1 MDSSSSEIID
11 FISLPK
17 IELHAHL
24 SGSISRQCLHEVW
37 LQKWERGETTL
48 QDPLIEMPDGK
59 FDYDLETFFPL
70 FSKYIYALCND
81 LPSLIYTTH
90 SVLQDF
96 QQDGVVYLELRTT
109 PRAMPSAKITKDI
122 YIQTILDC
130 ITKHNKSDPSMKTNL
145 ILSIDRRNDLQTAL
159 EVVTL
164 AHKYHSHGVVGIDLC
179 GDPSIGDIS
188 IFSPAFQLAHT
199 HNLKITIHFAE
210 IPHPPTRTELR
221 TLLSY
226 HPHRLGHVIH
236 VPDDLKPEIQKMGL
250 GLELCLSC
258 NVHAKMITGTYGDHH
273 FGEWWGRG
281 APVVLCTDDVGVF
294 GSKLSNEYS
303 LVAKHFQLR
312 RDDICALVRRGLDC
326 IFGTEDDR
334 KRLEGILW

>member
-1 MDSSSSEIID
+1 MYYFHARESWVNQITIITVSYLK
-11 FISLPK
+11 FVGAPYINHNS
-17 IELHAHL
+17 L
-24 SGSISRQCLHEVW
+24 SGIVPPLFLISYLSR
-37 LQKWERGETTL
+37 
-48 QDPLIEMPDGK
+48 
-59 FDYDLETFFPL
+59 FFPL

-281 APVVLCTDDVGVF
+281 APVVLCVCNVT
-294 GSKLSNEYS
+294 LSS
-303 LVAKHFQLR
+303 PTLSPTSSHSFPPPFITCRCTHIIHKS
-312 RDDICALVRRGLDC
+312 
-326 IFGTEDDR
+326 
-334 KRLEGILW
+334 ILNP